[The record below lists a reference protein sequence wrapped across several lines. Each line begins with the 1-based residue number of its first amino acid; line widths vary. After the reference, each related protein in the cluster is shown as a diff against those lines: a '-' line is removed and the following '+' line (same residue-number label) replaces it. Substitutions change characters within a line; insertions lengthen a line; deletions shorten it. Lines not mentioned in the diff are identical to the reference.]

1 MMNQKIQ
8 DSERKTSLCSRFLET
23 VRKADSRRSRSGVE
37 FYTRSAMPAMLTLQS
52 CIRQEQ
58 L

>member
-8 DSERKTSLCSRFLET
+8 DSERKASLCSRFLET
-23 VRKADSRRSRSGVE
+23 VRKTDSRRSRSGVE